1 MVDHGLTILSP
12 REKQLLRRIAKGKSN
27 QRIAVEIGGTEQQ
40 IGEQRRKLL
49 SKLGI
54 RSEETVAEI
63 ADRLAPWPT
72 RSTSVLTKIS
82 GR

>member
-1 MVDHGLTILSP
+1 MVDHGLPILSP

-40 IGEQRRKLL
+40 IGEQRRILL
-49 SKLGI
+49 SKLGV

-72 RSTSVLTKIS
+72 RSTSVLNPD
-82 GR
+82 